1 MNHEAVASE
10 VRFPRCK
17 ISKRRGG
24 KKTMRFGK
32 NFWTEWARFEGGR
45 CVFFSA
51 GIRIV
56 WRACAPHIL
65 ICNAGLLYVSRVKQR
80 RANRVST
87 SIQSAVIAPAAFCR
101 VPDIRQTFD
110 PLPRRATPRSH
121 FGENFSDRVT
131 ARTPWISLLSRIYA
145 NNTGRER
152 RRRRGVWGRWWCPS
166 DFRRKGSLGKVVRY
180 WEERWLQDIGMHRM
194 FLNVNFNSCYF
205 VNLSIR

>member
-1 MNHEAVASE
+1 MNRGSGERGAVSALRNFEKEGREENDAVWEKFLDRVS
-10 VRFPRCK
+10 P
-17 ISKRRGG
+17 IRRGSVC
-24 KKTMRFGK
+24 F
-32 NFWTEWARFEGGR
+32 
-45 CVFFSA
+45 FFSA

-180 WEERWLQDIGMHRM
+180 WEERWLQDGILGCI
-194 FLNVNFNSCYF
+194 VYF
-205 VNLSIR
+205 

>member
-1 MNHEAVASE
+1 MRQWRARCGFRVAKFRKGGAGRKRCGLGKIFGPSE
-10 VRFPRCK
+10 PD
-17 ISKRRGG
+17 SKGVG
-24 KKTMRFGK
+24 VF
-32 NFWTEWARFEGGR
+32 
-45 CVFFSA
+45 FFSA

-152 RRRRGVWGRWWCPS
+152 RRRRGVWGRWWCSS

-180 WEERWLQDIGMHRM
+180 WEERWLQDIGMHRI
-194 FLNVNFNSCYF
+194 FLYVNFNSCYF